1 MKELSVISLKRE
13 LEKPRRAGTRK
24 KERNTGDK
32 RKDIIIAGEA
42 IVITVMAVMIYILQA
57 GPI

>member
-1 MKELSVISLKRE
+1 MKELSVISPNRE
-13 LEKPRRAGTRK
+13 LKKPRRADIRK
-24 KERNTGDK
+24 KKRNTGDK

-42 IVITVMAVMIYILQA
+42 VIITVMAVMIYILQA

>member
-1 MKELSVISLKRE
+1 MKELSVISPKRE
-13 LEKPRRAGTRK
+13 LKKPRRADIRK
-24 KERNTGDK
+24 KKRNTGDK

-42 IVITVMAVMIYILQA
+42 VIITVMAVMIYILQA

>member
-1 MKELSVISLKRE
+1 MKELSVISPKRE
-13 LEKPRRAGTRK
+13 LEKPRRADIRK
-24 KERNTGDK
+24 KKRNTGDK